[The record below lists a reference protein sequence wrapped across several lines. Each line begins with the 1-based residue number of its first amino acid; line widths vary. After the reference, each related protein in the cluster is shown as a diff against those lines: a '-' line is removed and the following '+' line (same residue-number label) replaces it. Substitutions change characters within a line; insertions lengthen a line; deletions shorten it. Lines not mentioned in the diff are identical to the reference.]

1 MFAAFGC
8 FISIYYLPL
17 YFQFTRGA
25 TAMQTSVY
33 MLPFILFLSA
43 SVLLNGHFMSKTGYY
58 YPWYIFGS
66 ALQVVGAAL
75 LCELTTRIIPPSL
88 AVTSL
93 TFPNFP
99 RHG

>member
-25 TAMQTSVY
+25 TALQTSVH

-43 SVLLNGHFMSKTGYY
+43 SVLINGQYMGKTGYY

-66 ALQVVGAAL
+66 ALHLIGGAL
-75 LCELTTRIIPPSL
+75 LCKCP
-88 AVTSL
+88 
-93 TFPNFP
+93 
-99 RHG
+99 